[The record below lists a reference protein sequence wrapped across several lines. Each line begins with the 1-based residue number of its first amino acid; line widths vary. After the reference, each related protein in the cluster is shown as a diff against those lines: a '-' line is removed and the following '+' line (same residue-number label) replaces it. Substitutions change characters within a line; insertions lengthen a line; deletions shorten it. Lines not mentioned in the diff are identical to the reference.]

1 MYIVVKQTRLFG
13 YRSAPPRPFAYYILL
28 VKSERVNGKPR
39 QIHITSLSNF
49 LGGNKKDGK
58 IPANGGFD
66 VWKEEIEP
74 TLLKAKETGKIRAR
88 DGYIKI
94 DITDKDIEKLK
105 QSIKDKFLYWDE
117 TGEWW
122 DIVPE

>member
-49 LGGNKKDGK
+49 VGGNKKDGK
-58 IPANGGFD
+58 IPANGGFY

-74 TLLKAKETGKIRAR
+74 RLLKAKETGRIY
-88 DGYIKI
+88 GYGKI

-117 TGEWW
+117 SGEWW
-122 DIVPE
+122 NIVAE